1 MDKRQNERYIV
12 EVPARFT
19 GDRAGLGIVYNLCI
33 GGCKIVTDRPLTV
46 GEMVALS
53 LDIPRKTPPITVRV
67 ATVRWMLEH
76 EFGIEFLGMEEAH
89 RGRLARYLQSLATA
103 AA

>member
-19 GDRAGLGIVYNLCI
+19 GDRAGSGIVYNLCM

-46 GEMVALS
+46 GEMVALL
-53 LDIPRKTPPITVRV
+53 LDIPRKTSPITVRV
-67 ATVRWMLEH
+67 ATVR
-76 EFGIEFLGMEEAH
+76 
-89 RGRLARYLQSLATA
+89 
-103 AA
+103 